1 MNIKKTNKEITK
13 ELNKIENAIN
23 RKLLSFYNNN
33 IKNST
38 LPTESIRAKYNQT
51 VKNIIRQTVQES
63 YLYGTKLV
71 TKQISDINTDFIDF
85 ISVTDIQN
93 IQSLTDKI
101 NNQFWKTA
109 DRLHRRE
116 NEFII
121 SLADQELV
129 KKTQFDTTAA
139 LIGFAAFASFLPFN
153 NAVISKTNIVNQPIA
168 LGVGGSAFQNEL
180 LLLGEGEGIIP
191 MQGKIMFLTQE
202 DAAVDHEIC
211 EPLNRTVYEVGVDF
225 DIPEPPLHNH
235 CRCRMVPIIDEAQ
248 GI

>member
-1 MNIKKTNKEITK
+1 
-13 ELNKIENAIN
+13 
-23 RKLLSFYNNN
+23 
-33 IKNST
+33 
-38 LPTESIRAKYNQT
+38 
-51 VKNIIRQTVQES
+51 VQES

-71 TKQISDINTDFIDF
+71 TKQISDINTDFVDF
-85 ISVTDIQN
+85 ISVTDINN
-93 IQSLTDKI
+93 IQQLTDKV

-109 DRLHRRE
+109 ERLHRRE
-116 NEFII
+116 QEFV
-121 SLADQELV
+121 LTLDKELV
-129 KKTQFDTTAA
+129 KKAQFDTTAA

-153 NAVISKTNIVNQPIA
+153 NAVISKTQIVNQPIA
-168 LGVGGSAFQNEL
+168 LGVGTSAFQNEL

-191 MQGKIMFLTQE
+191 MQGKIMFMTQE

-211 EPLNRTVYEVGVDF
+211 EPLNRTVYEVGVDL